1 MIKKICIYG
10 LMPILILF
18 VIGTMTTRD
27 YIEFLIGKQET
38 TLIGFAILLAG
49 ISLVYLQFT
58 QQIAKYAIGI
68 FILLIT
74 LIILILG
81 YSALPNRQL
90 ERAQIHSQQ
99 FENTD
104 TSSVKKDKLH
114 SQSINYSIR
123 EHKARQL
130 ELEVAELRYYGP
142 KEFYGTEP
150 WVYILFISTI
160 VLMFAYGICWIV
172 YEYNDNDPISSLIRV
187 RKQIYSSH
195 KILPKR
201 HIRISATRSTP
212 EVILNKEGS
221 IKLRGRLIPNDAL
234 NFFKPIDVWISE
246 YQNNPAEITYV
257 DINLDLINADSKKF
271 LVQTIQNISHVT
283 LKNKNFIINWYHD
296 GSDSEML
303 EIGEQLASVLDIPF
317 VFIRNSY

>member
-1 MIKKICIYG
+1 
-10 LMPILILF
+10 
-18 VIGTMTTRD
+18 MTTRD
-27 YIEFLIGKQET
+27 YIEFLIGRRET

-49 ISLVYLQFT
+49 ISLVYVQFT
-58 QQIAKYAIGI
+58 QQVARYAIGT

-81 YSALPNRQL
+81 YSALPKRQL
-90 ERAQIHSQQ
+90 ERAQVHFQQ

-123 EHKARQL
+123 EQKARQL

-150 WVYILFISTI
+150 WIYILFISTI
-160 VLMFAYGICWIV
+160 LLMFAYGICWIV
-172 YEYNDNDPISSLIRV
+172 YEYNNSDSISYLIRV
-187 RKQIYSSH
+187 KRKIYSSH
-195 KILPKR
+195 KILPKIQ
-201 HIRISATRSTP
+201 IRISATRSTP

-221 IKLRGRLIPNDAL
+221 IKFRGRLIPNDAL
-234 NFFKPIDVWISE
+234 NFFRPIDVWISE
-246 YQNNPAEITYV
+246 YQNNPAETTYV
-257 DINLDLINADSKKF
+257 DINLDVINADSKKF
-271 LVQTIQNISHVT
+271 LIQTIQNISHVT

-296 GSDSEML
+296 GSDSEIL

-317 VFIRNSY
+317 SFIRNAY